1 MGPPELTLQE
11 VTEAAEAVREA
22 AAGQANIIFGTSV
35 DETLGDQLWV
45 TVIATGFERQRRR
58 KGAASPSARA
68 TARRCASSRS
78 TTISTSRPSCATRS
92 AR

>member
-1 MGPPELTLQE
+1 MGPSDLTLQE

-45 TVIATGFERQRRR
+45 TVIATGFERSDGIGRREPER
-58 KGAASPSARA
+58 SRDRSPLRELELDDDLDV
-68 TARRCASSRS
+68 
-78 TTISTSRPSCATRS
+78 PSFLRD
-92 AR
+92 

>member
-11 VTEAAEAVREA
+11 VTEAAETIREA

-45 TVIATGFERQRRR
+45 T
-58 KGAASPSARA
+58 
-68 TARRCASSRS
+68 
-78 TTISTSRPSCATRS
+78 
-92 AR
+92 